1 MRRRLGERLD
11 RLETAA
17 TTLKEQLQEGRTVD
31 DAMPNMAYV
40 APRSR
45 LKTLPAHG
53 KGRSQGARRRA
64 SEGEK
69 TAGGAGKPHSAS
81 PASLEGQPAPEAEMD
96 RAAALIQGAA
106 PSAPGG
112 ANAADLNAA
121 AALIQ
126 GAAPPAPGGANAA
139 ELDRAAALIQ
149 GAAPPAARGASA
161 AELNAAAA
169 LIQGAAAS
177 AGEEDPI
184 DRKLRLGHLLS
195 ADEVEEQKRRTAREE
210 EAEKAD
216 GTS

>member
-31 DAMPNMAYV
+31 DAMPNPASS
-40 APRSR
+40 APRGR
-45 LKTLPAHG
+45 LKTLDAHR

-64 SEGEK
+64 SAEEK

-106 PSAPGG
+106 PPALGG
-112 ANAADLNAA
+112 ANAAGPGNGSGPHPGRRPPARGCERRTGRGS
-121 AALIQ
+121 LIQ

-139 ELDRAAALIQ
+139 ELDKAASLIQ
-149 GAAPPAARGASA
+149 GAAPPA
-161 AELNAAAA
+161 
-169 LIQGAAAS
+169 
-177 AGEEDPI
+177 GEEDPI
-184 DRKLRLGHLLS
+184 ERKLRLGHLLS
-195 ADEVEEQKRRTAREE
+195 ADEVEEQKRRTVRED

>member
-17 TTLKEQLQEGRTVD
+17 TTLKEQLQEGRAVD
-31 DAMPNMAYV
+31 DAMPNLPS
-40 APRSR
+40 APRGR
-45 LKTLPAHG
+45 LKTLDAHG

-64 SEGEK
+64 SEQEK
-69 TAGGAGKPHSAS
+69 TAAGAGKPHSAS

-126 GAAPPAPGGANAA
+126 GAA
-139 ELDRAAALIQ
+139 
-149 GAAPPAARGASA
+149 
-161 AELNAAAA
+161 
-169 LIQGAAAS
+169 AS

>member
-17 TTLKEQLQEGRTVD
+17 TTLKEQLQEGRAVD
-31 DAMPNMAYV
+31 DAMPNLASS
-40 APRSR
+40 APRGR
-45 LKTLPAHG
+45 LKTLDAHG

-64 SEGEK
+64 SEEEK

-106 PSAPGG
+106 P
-112 ANAADLNAA
+112 
-121 AALIQ
+121 
-126 GAAPPAPGGANAA
+126 
-139 ELDRAAALIQ
+139 
-149 GAAPPAARGASA
+149 PAARGASA

-169 LIQGAAAS
+169 LIQGAAPP

-184 DRKLRLGHLLS
+184 ERKLRLGHLLS

-210 EAEKAD
+210 EAEKAG